1 MNWKHVQMVHCLKL
15 SLSRLSLQENKALA
29 SKGTAA
35 MYGMVASMPDKSIV
49 DDFIVEFFSECYKL

>member
-1 MNWKHVQMVHCLKL
+1 MVHCLKL